1 MSVTNTSLFRGHS
14 ATRAGVSPRGLS
26 YPAIKEALE
35 IFAASLLLVAA
46 SPVLLLMFILVKL
59 TSRGPFIYS
68 QKRVGLDGAIF
79 TIYKVRSMTAGCEAR
94 SGACWSKP
102 GDPRVTPIGR
112 ILRKTHLDELPQL
125 WNVIRGEMSLIGPR
139 PERPEFV
146 TQLET
151 VFPDYNRRLTV
162 KPGLTGLAQ
171 VQLPPDTDI
180 AGVGKKLTYD
190 LYYVDHLC
198 PTLDLQIL
206 LGTVTHILGFSAQWT
221 RLLFALPLLAEPEP
235 LQEEMVLPSAQ
246 ADAVAAAAG

>member
-1 MSVTNTSLFRGHS
+1 MSVNTSFFRGQS
-14 ATRAGVSPRGLS
+14 AAGAGVSTRGLS

-35 IFAASLLLVAA
+35 ISAALILLVAA
-46 SPVLLLMFILVKL
+46 SPVLLLLYVLVKS

-94 SGACWSKP
+94 SGACWSVP
-102 GDPRVTPIGR
+102 GDPRVTPLGR

-125 WNVIRGEMSLIGPR
+125 WNVMRGEMSLVGPR

-146 TQLET
+146 TQLEE
-151 VFPDYNRRLTV
+151 VLPDYNRRLTV

-180 AGVGKKLTYD
+180 AGVGRKLAYD
-190 LYYVDHLC
+190 LYYVDHVS
-198 PTLDLQIL
+198 PMLDVQIL
-206 LGTVTHILGFSAQWT
+206 LGTVTHILGFSARWT
-221 RLLFALPLLAEPEP
+221 RLLFALPSLAEPEP
-235 LQEEMVLPSAQ
+235 VREEPGLHSPQ